1 MDVDDG
7 GEEFIGRAL
16 ARPVVKL
23 AEEKY
28 QRPFFPPV
36 LQWFPIYRGELRYT
50 LFLAEDFLCIALEK
64 LFQGLEQLF
73 FALVRIRNVG
83 KFADSSMVVRL

>member
-36 LQWFPIYRGELRYT
+36 LQWFPIYRGELRYV
-50 LFLAEDFLCIALEK
+50 LSGRFVLQVCKFSS
-64 LFQGLEQLF
+64 FQ
-73 FALVRIRNVG
+73 VRTC
-83 KFADSSMVVRL
+83 